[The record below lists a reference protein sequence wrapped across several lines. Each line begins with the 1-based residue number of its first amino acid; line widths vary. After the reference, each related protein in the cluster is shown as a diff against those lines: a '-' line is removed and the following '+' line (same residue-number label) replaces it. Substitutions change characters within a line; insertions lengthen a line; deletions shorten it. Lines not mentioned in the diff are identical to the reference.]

1 MKCGN
6 KYCKETWDIH
16 TNNRILKL
24 HPTIQCSVK
33 RFINE
38 VEETYNMKIRIT
50 DAYRTYTEQD
60 ELYKQG
66 RSKAGKIITNAK
78 GGYSYHNFGLAID
91 VVEVKD
97 KKANYDVSVT
107 KKIAPIAK
115 KHGLAWGG
123 DWKSFKDYPHFD
135 MTFNKTTEELRK
147 LVKEYGDYKKIPLE

>member
-50 DAYRTYTEQD
+50 DTYRTYTEQD

-91 VVEVKD
+91 VVEIKD

-107 KKIAPIAK
+107 KK
-115 KHGLAWGG
+115 
-123 DWKSFKDYPHFD
+123 
-135 MTFNKTTEELRK
+135 
-147 LVKEYGDYKKIPLE
+147 